1 MNPIY
6 EYYKLKVPPHTF
18 YLTISK
24 GNTVDTISI
33 GGKKGQCVSIS
44 VNKPDSILV
53 ERGFHK
59 KEIATIPILSHDPK
73 CAVDTILPRGE
84 GSVLMIKIILSEVK
98 KRYGYVESF
107 QFTDNSHITCNNGKE
122 ISLLSL
128 YIMTHSA
135 TWYAEHF
142 KAILEDS
149 SLNAKYTTGIKMLSN
164 PELKIPFSDFK
175 GLIQSHTTSAVLR
188 AIQPLYESTTSYAEF
203 FKKCIEDKGKYEFC
217 NLTVDWIDSFI
228 QFYFQ
233 FNPLT
238 SSWIIKSDTI
248 EPITPEYESKLNKKP
263 NNQNGGRYTR
273 KNTKKPQSLVSISSI
288 LEYEFW
294 PIK

>member
-1 MNPIY
+1 MDSTY

-24 GNTVDTISI
+24 GTTIDTISI

-44 VNKPDSILV
+44 VNKPGSLLV

-59 KEIATIPILSHDPK
+59 KEIATIPILSHDPR

-84 GSVLMIKIILSEVK
+84 GSVLIIKTILSEVK
-98 KRYGYVESF
+98 KRYNYVETF
-107 QFTDNSHITCNNGKE
+107 RFTDNSHITCNNGKE

-128 YIMTHSA
+128 YILTHSA

-142 KAILEDS
+142 KAVLEDP
-149 SLNAKYTTGIKMLSN
+149 SLNTKYTTGIKMLSN
-164 PELKIPFSDFK
+164 PEIKISFNDFK
-175 GLIQSHTTSAVLR
+175 SIIQQYTTTTVLR
-188 AIQPLYESTTSYAEF
+188 ELQPIYESAPSYSEF

-238 SSWIIKSDTI
+238 SSWIIKRDSIDTI
-248 EPITPEYESKLNKKP
+248 QPETEIRLNKKP
-263 NNQNGGRYTR
+263 NNQSGGKYTR
-273 KNTKKPQSLVSISSI
+273 KNYKTSQRLVSISSI
-288 LEYEFW
+288 LDGEFW
-294 PIK
+294 PTK